1 MDEQDIMLATDEET
15 IQEVEN
21 TIDCQEKFQQGRQFF
36 GDLCLEYQGQE
47 VLSGKDKQGAFE
59 AILDNLTDQGAL
71 TGFGVFAQRTHR
83 NQISQIR
90 GRKWTICGSGENL
103 GDTFAK
109 SRREC

>member
-1 MDEQDIMLATDEET
+1 MLAEDEET
-15 IQEVEN
+15 MQEVED
-21 TIDCQEKFQQGRQFF
+21 TIDYQEQLQQGRQFF
-36 GDLCLEYQGQE
+36 DDLCLEYQGQQ
-47 VLSGKDKQGAFE
+47 VLSGEDKQGAFK

-71 TGFGVFAQRTHR
+71 TGFGVFVFIAQRTHR

-103 GDTFAK
+103 GGTFAK